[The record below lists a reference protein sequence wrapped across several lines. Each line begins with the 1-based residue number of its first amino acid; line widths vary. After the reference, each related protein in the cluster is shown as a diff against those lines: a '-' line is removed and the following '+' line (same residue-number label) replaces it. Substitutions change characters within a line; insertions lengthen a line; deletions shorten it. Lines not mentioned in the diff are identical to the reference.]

1 MWQKYK
7 MTKKYGLKA
16 IKIIVRQQTRQQ
28 TELLEHR
35 NQPEFIHFYR
45 LFNEVHN
52 GPQRY
57 IVVQSKPSKTL
68 YSMEV
73 RRGLDSDQTIK
84 TCLRF
89 TRRIL

>member
-1 MWQKYK
+1 MFLWQKHK
-7 MTKKYGLKA
+7 ITKKYGLEA
-16 IKIIVRQQTRQQ
+16 IKINFRQQTRQQ

-45 LFNEVHN
+45 LFNGVHN

-68 YSMEV
+68 LTIEV
-73 RRGLDSDQTIK
+73 RRGLASD
-84 TCLRF
+84 
-89 TRRIL
+89 